1 MMSYRV
7 NSLNK
12 RILEDRK
19 NKIYNSFSCDNILD
33 KKKLNN
39 SLKKRRFDN
48 FSSSNLINKNYF
60 LKIRKGIESK
70 IKIQNCSYQLEKL
83 DVKNFACRLKRVGEN
98 EYIISKKN
106 FLDFCDD
113 MSYLMKNDDVKDIR
127 KIANSV
133 LKKFLEK
140 YNYLLVSYDQST
152 DNLFFKIS
160 YNILKNTE
168 KKFNKLIKEYMKRL
182 NTNSMFI
189 EYLILKD
196 INPYYFYNVLKKNI
210 IFDETNNIFK
220 FK

>member
-1 MMSYRV
+1 
-7 NSLNK
+7 
-12 RILEDRK
+12 
-19 NKIYNSFSCDNILD
+19 
-33 KKKLNN
+33 
-39 SLKKRRFDN
+39 
-48 FSSSNLINKNYF
+48 
-60 LKIRKGIESK
+60 
-70 IKIQNCSYQLEKL
+70 
-83 DVKNFACRLKRVGEN
+83 
-98 EYIISKKN
+98 
-106 FLDFCDD
+106 
-113 MSYLMKNDDVKDIR
+113 MKNDDVKDIR

-196 INPYYFYNVLKKNI
+196 INPYYFYNVIVNTL
-210 IFDETNNIFK
+210 
-220 FK
+220 